1 MQTTASVEGVEQE
14 TPVAG
19 IQKSADSSVASP
31 PSNFHS
37 ILYESP
43 VVGIKTELA
52 APEFF
57 RDLNLDQIV
66 DAIIAG
72 RDEYNLKP
80 FFYARLTGLTAIAY
94 RHEIMVDLEHDT
106 LFQSIKG
113 FSTRMHS
120 MRVHLTAA
128 EKSYYK
134 YQQEAL
140 FLEAAEI
147 YCEAVEKLLHDL
159 HQHNPESRGL
169 RAFRTY
175 LAQYAASDG
184 FKALDSDAKGLRAE
198 LSAIRYELLIKGS
211 SITVRKYAG
220 EPDYTASVEQTFAKF
235 KQGAVQDYLVKFSEF
250 SGMNHIEAMVLDRVA
265 LLNPKVFL
273 ALDDYYARHK
283 AFPDQIIADF
293 DREIQFYIAWLEY
306 AEKFKRT
313 GLKFCYPRVSDTSKE
328 LGSRE
333 GFDLA
338 LAGKLLREN
347 ARVVCNDFD
356 LSGEERIF
364 VVSGPNQG
372 GKTTFARAFG
382 QLHYLASLGC
392 PVPGVNAKLFLC
404 DQLFTHFEREEDI
417 TTLRGKLEDDL
428 VRIHHI
434 LQQATP
440 KSIIVINE
448 IFSSTTLKDAVY
460 LGGKVIESIAQLN
473 TLCVCV
479 TFLDELSSLNEKT
492 VSMVAE
498 VVPDNPT
505 LRTFKIQKRPADGL
519 AFALSIAEKYRLTY
533 EQLKERLNL

>member
-1 MQTTASVEGVEQE
+1 MQTTASVEGVEDKL
-14 TPVAG
+14 PVAG
-19 IQKSADSSVASP
+19 TRESADSSCGVP
-31 PSNFHS
+31 PSDFHS
-37 ILYESP
+37 ILHEFPDAGS
-43 VVGIKTELA
+43 KTELP

-57 RDLNLDQIV
+57 RDLNLYQIV
-66 DAIIAG
+66 DAITAG

-80 FFYARLTGLTAIAY
+80 FFYARLTGLAAIAY
-94 RHEIMVDLEHDT
+94 RHEIMVDLEHDA
-106 LFQSIKG
+106 LFQSIKA
-113 FSTRMHS
+113 FSFRMHS

-147 YCEAVEKLLHDL
+147 YCEAVEKLLQDL
-159 HQHNPESRGL
+159 HQHNPESHGL

-175 LAQYAASDG
+175 MAQYIASNG
-184 FKALDSDAKGLRAE
+184 FKALASDAKGLRAE
-198 LSAIRYELLIKGS
+198 LSAIRYELLIRGS
-211 SITVRKYAG
+211 SITVRNYAA

-265 LLNPKVFL
+265 LLNPRVFL
-273 ALDDYYARHK
+273 ALDDYYARYK

-306 AEKFKRT
+306 AEKFKGT
-313 GLKFCYPRVSDTSKE
+313 GLKFCYPRVSDISKE
-328 LGSRE
+328 LVSRE

-338 LAGKLLREN
+338 LAEKLLREKSR
-347 ARVVCNDFD
+347 AVCNDFA
-356 LSGEERIF
+356 LSGAERIF

-372 GKTTFARAFG
+372 GKTTFARTFG

-392 PVPGVNAKLFLC
+392 PVPGVDAKLFLC
-404 DQLFTHFEREEDI
+404 DQIFTHFEREEDI

-434 LQQATP
+434 LQRATP

-448 IFSSTTLKDAVY
+448 IFSSTTLKDAVC
-460 LGGKVIESIAQLN
+460 LGGKVIESIAQLDA
-473 TLCVCV
+473 LCVCV

-505 LRTFKIQKRPADGL
+505 LRTFKLQKRPADGL

-533 EQLKERLNL
+533 EQLKERLRL

>member
-1 MQTTASVEGVEQE
+1 MQTIASAEGAERE
-14 TPVAG
+14 TPVPRMQELAESFG
-19 IQKSADSSVASP
+19 AAQSSS
-31 PSNFHS
+31 FHG

-43 VVGIKTELA
+43 DAGIKTELA

-66 DAIIAG
+66 DAITAG

-80 FFYARLTGLTAIAY
+80 FFYARLTDLAAIAY
-94 RHEIMVDLEHDT
+94 RHEIMVDLEHDA
-106 LFQSIKG
+106 LFKSIKA
-113 FSTRMHS
+113 FSFRMHS
-120 MRVHLTAA
+120 MRVHLAAA

-140 FLEAAEI
+140 FLEAAET
-147 YCEAVEKLLHDL
+147 YCEAVEALLHDL

-169 RAFRTY
+169 RAFQTY
-175 LAQYAASDG
+175 MAQYTASDG
-184 FKALDSDAKGLRAE
+184 FKALDSDARGLRAE

-211 SITVRKYAG
+211 SITVRNYAA

-250 SGMNHIEAMVLDRVA
+250 SGMNHIAAMVLDRVA

-273 ALDDYYARHK
+273 ALDHYYVRHK

-306 AEKFKRT
+306 AEKFKRSE
-313 GLKFCYPRVSDTSKE
+313 LQFCYPRVSDTSKE
-328 LGSRE
+328 LISRD

-338 LAGKLLREN
+338 LAEKLLREN
-347 ARVVCNDFD
+347 SRVVCNDFA
-356 LSGEERIF
+356 LSGKERIF

-372 GKTTFARAFG
+372 GKTTFARTFG

-392 PVPGVNAKLFLC
+392 PVPGADAQLFLC
-404 DQLFTHFEREEDI
+404 EQLFTHFEREEDI

-434 LQQATP
+434 LQRATP

-460 LGGKVIESIAQLN
+460 LGGKVIESIAQLDA
-473 TLCVCV
+473 LCVCV

-533 EQLKERLNL
+533 EQLKERLTL